1 MSKLCDLCE
10 IIYDY
15 YIILSNGNHTNEE
28 CPHQNKV
35 LKNHEQFK
43 LFGLCRRTMI
53 ITYEWQ
59 NKTIDMKSFISKDL
73 LFKIKQKSLKY
84 TASNIKFLFDDRY
97 QIFDIMARYDIFK
110 TLRYRTLPKFFNIH
124 NFDFQKTIV
133 TNWYFINMYLT
144 SIGKIKHTYIAE
156 DKRSGLNL
164 LKYIEIDGVKVNHN
178 AKRDCITS
186 TDKGEYF
193 HEILA
198 LFIRIL
204 AQRNAFLS
212 AKTLLQIRYFKKSI
226 ISTVPKDIIKMISK
240 MVIESK
246 HDICWTMIFNEKYIE
261 CFENLKND
269 WQCIKFEYE

>member
-10 IIYDY
+10 PTYDY

-35 LKNHEQFK
+35 LKNHDKLK
-43 LFGLCRRTMI
+43 LFGLCQRTMI
-53 ITYEWQ
+53 ITYEHQ
-59 NKTIDMKSFISKDL
+59 SKMMDMKCHISKSL
-73 LFKIKQKSLKY
+73 VFTITHKSLKY
-84 TASNIKFLFDDRY
+84 SPSHIKFLFDSRY

-110 TLRYRTLPKFFNIH
+110 TLRYRTLPKFFTIH
-124 NFDFQKTIV
+124 NLDFHKTIV
-133 TNWYFINMYLT
+133 ANWYFINMYLT

-226 ISTVPKDIIKMISK
+226 ISTVPKDVVKMISR

-246 HDICWTMIFNEKYIE
+246 NDICWTMMFNEKYIE